1 MPPTV
6 KAFRTAI
13 LRRVPTEYGLDHTAH
28 TETKGERKR
37 KKSVPTSLTGMTVL
51 SCRVVGNRTPCG
63 YEIPHSELKE
73 DGGDIGPSY
82 LDKAS

>member
-1 MPPTV
+1 MAWT
-6 KAFRTAI
+6 T
-13 LRRVPTEYGLDHTAH
+13 LRIRKQ
-28 TETKGERKR
+28 KGKEREK
-37 KKSVPTSLTGMTVL
+37 KKSVPTSLAGVTVL
-51 SCRVVGNRTPCG
+51 SCRVVGNRAPCG